1 MNDWLSFNGLKQ
13 NLGRFRFLMLLI
25 FVLSLT
31 AYISYQIGG
40 SVNNWQKQQLVK
52 QQSRLESLYQ
62 EIDQHVRK
70 NNYLTVELQV
80 EKKASKQ
87 TQEELV
93 MLREE
98 LFQLRK
104 ELSFYQKV
112 LAPELVADGLAIEQF
127 DIEQDKG
134 QNRFKFHF
142 AVVQTDSKKRNAK
155 GNINLNIV
163 GYENGQRSTLD
174 LDKLANLSS
183 KDLVFSFHYFQ
194 YFEGQFQLP
203 EGFVPAHIEIKVVQ
217 PKTRWQPYKAFTEK
231 RDWPDL

>member
-1 MNDWLSFNGLKQ
+1 MNYWLSFEGLKER
-13 NLGRFRFLMLLI
+13 LGRFRFLMLLI
-25 FVLSLT
+25 FVISIT
-31 AYISYQIGG
+31 AYTSYQIGG
-40 SVNNWQKQQLVK
+40 SVNKWQQQQLVK
-52 QQSRLESLYQ
+52 QQARLDNLYQ

-80 EKKASKQ
+80 EKKAGKQ

-93 MLREE
+93 ILREE

-127 DIEQDKG
+127 NIEQDKG
-134 QNRFKFHF
+134 QNRYTLHF

-155 GNINLNIV
+155 GNISLNIV
-163 GYENGQRSTLD
+163 GYEDGQRTTLD
-174 LDKLANLSS
+174 LAKLANLSS
-183 KDLVFSFHYFQ
+183 SDLKFSFHYFQ
-194 YFEGQFQLP
+194 YFEGKFQLP
-203 EGFVPAHIEIKVVQ
+203 EGFVPANIEIKVVQ

>member
-1 MNDWLSFNGLKQ
+1 M
-13 NLGRFRFLMLLI
+13 
-25 FVLSLT
+25 
-31 AYISYQIGG
+31 SYQVGG
-40 SVNNWQKQQLVK
+40 SVNKWQQQQLVK
-52 QQSRLESLYQ
+52 QQARLDNLYQ

-80 EKKASKQ
+80 EKKAGKQ

-127 DIEQDKG
+127 NIEQDKG
-134 QNRFKFHF
+134 QNRFTLHF

-155 GNINLNIV
+155 GNISLNIV
-163 GYENGQRSTLD
+163 GYENGQRTTLD
-174 LDKLANLSS
+174 LAKLANLSS
-183 KDLVFSFHYFQ
+183 SDLKFSFHYFQ
-194 YFEGQFQLP
+194 YFEGKFQLP
-203 EGFVPAHIEIKVVQ
+203 EGFVPANIEIKVVQ